1 MGKVR
6 VFVVDDS
13 VVVRR
18 VLAREFSGDPQV
30 ELVGTAPNGRVAL
43 AKISQSIPDLVTL
56 DVEMPEMDGLKTLAA
71 LREKYPD
78 LPVIIFSAF
87 GEGRSYATLEAGL
100 AFPGVDYVL
109 KTAES
114 AGVSEALKVIRE
126 DLLPKI
132 RMYSSLDA
140 QVPDPKSSAQAPART
155 SSSLSPSSSGGLRTP
170 SNGFQKV
177 HRVDI
182 VVVGASTGGPDALA
196 QLLPCFPEDFPVPIL
211 IVQHMP
217 PPFMKGLVE
226 RLASRSK
233 IDVDEGRSHQPLV
246 PGQALLAPGGLHML
260 IEKQSGGARIRTDPG
275 PPEHSCRPSVDV
287 LFRSAADSYGSHV
300 LAVMMTGMGQDGL
313 DGCKKIRGA
322 GGQILVQD
330 QATSVVWGMPRLV
343 AEAGLVDEILPLSD
357 LGHEI
362 VRRVMERRRAMNPES

>member
-1 MGKVR
+1 MGKIR

-132 RMYSSLDA
+132 RMYSSLGA
-140 QVPDPKSSAQAPART
+140 QVPART
-155 SSSLSPSSSGGLRTP
+155 SRSLSPSSSGGLRTP

-182 VVVGASTGGPDALA
+182 VVIGASTGGPDALA
-196 QLLPCFPEDFPVPIL
+196 QLLPCFPEAFPVPIL

-217 PPFMKGLVE
+217 PTF
-226 RLASRSK
+226 
-233 IDVDEGRSHQPLV
+233 
-246 PGQALLAPGGLHML
+246 
-260 IEKQSGGARIRTDPG
+260 
-275 PPEHSCRPSVDV
+275 
-287 LFRSAADSYGSHV
+287 
-300 LAVMMTGMGQDGL
+300 MTG
-313 DGCKKIRGA
+313 
-322 GGQILVQD
+322 
-330 QATSVVWGMPRLV
+330 
-343 AEAGLVDEILPLSD
+343 
-357 LGHEI
+357 
-362 VRRVMERRRAMNPES
+362 

>member
-1 MGKVR
+1 MRQIR

-43 AKISQSIPDLVTL
+43 AKIPQCVPDLVTL

-71 LREKYPD
+71 LREMYPD
-78 LPVIIFSAF
+78 LPVIMFSAF
-87 GEGRSYATLEAGL
+87 GEARSSDTLQAGL
-100 AFPGVDYVL
+100 AFPGVDYVQ
-109 KTAES
+109 KPAES
-114 AGVSEALKVIRE
+114 AGLSEALKVIRE

-132 RMYSSLDA
+132 RMYSSSLKA
-140 QVPDPKSSAQAPART
+140 QVPART
-155 SSSLSPSSSGGLRTP
+155 SNLLSPSSSAGSRTP
-170 SNGFQKV
+170 SNGFPKMR
-177 HRVDI
+177 RVDI

-217 PPFMKGLVE
+217 PPFMKALVD

-233 IDVDEGRSHQPLV
+233 IDVAEGHAHQPIV
-246 PGQALLAPGGLHML
+246 PGQAVLAPGGLHMMV
-260 IEKQSGGARIRTDPG
+260 EKRPGGAQIRTDPG

-287 LFRSAADSYGSHV
+287 LFRSAAEAYGSHV

-313 DGCKKIRGA
+313 DGCKKIRNA

-343 AEAGLVDEILPLSD
+343 AEAGLVDEVLPLAE
-357 LGHEI
+357 LGHVI
-362 VRRVMERRRAMNPES
+362 VRRVVEPRKVMNPESQFQRE

>member
-1 MGKVR
+1 M
-6 VFVVDDS
+6 VDDS

-78 LPVIIFSAF
+78 LPVIIFSAL

-114 AGVSEALKVIRE
+114 ASVSEALKVIRE

-155 SSSLSPSSSGGLRTP
+155 SSSLSPWSSGGLRTP

-196 QLLPCFPEDFPVPIL
+196 QLLPCFPVETRRNIL
-211 IVQHMP
+211 ARV
-217 PPFMKGLVE
+217 
-226 RLASRSK
+226 
-233 IDVDEGRSHQPLV
+233 
-246 PGQALLAPGGLHML
+246 
-260 IEKQSGGARIRTDPG
+260 ARILKPDGFLFLGGSETGTQLEEIFEPIAR
-275 PPEHSCRPSVDV
+275 DV
-287 LFRSAADSYGSHV
+287 NACFR
-300 LAVMMTGMGQDGL
+300 L
-313 DGCKKIRGA
+313 
-322 GGQILVQD
+322 
-330 QATSVVWGMPRLV
+330 
-343 AEAGLVDEILPLSD
+343 
-357 LGHEI
+357 
-362 VRRVMERRRAMNPES
+362 RRIES

>member
-1 MGKVR
+1 MRQIR

-18 VLAREFSGDPQV
+18 VLAREFSSDPQV

-43 AKISQSIPDLVTL
+43 AKIPQCIPDLVTL

-71 LREKYPD
+71 LREMYPD
-78 LPVIIFSAF
+78 LPVIMFSAF
-87 GEGRSYATLEAGL
+87 GEARSTDTLEAGL

-109 KTAES
+109 KPAES
-114 AGVSEALKVIRE
+114 AGLSEALKVIRE

-132 RMYSSLDA
+132 RMYSSLKA
-140 QVPDPKSSAQAPART
+140 QVPART
-155 SSSLSPSSSGGLRTP
+155 SNLLSPSSSAGSRTS

-177 HRVDI
+177 RRVDI

-217 PPFMKGLVE
+217 PPFMKALVD

-233 IDVDEGRSHQPLV
+233 IDVAEGHAHQPLV
-246 PGQALLAPGGLHML
+246 PGQAVLAPGGLHMMV
-260 IEKQSGGARIRTDPG
+260 EKRPGGAQIRTDPG

-287 LFRSAADSYGSHV
+287 LFRSAAEVYGSHV
-300 LAVMMTGMGQDGL
+300 LAVMLTGMGQDGL
-313 DGCKKIRGA
+313 DGCKKIRNA

-343 AEAGLVDEILPLSD
+343 AEAGLVDEVLPLAE
-357 LGHEI
+357 LGHVI
-362 VRRVMERRRAMNPES
+362 VRRVVEPRKVMNPESQFQRE